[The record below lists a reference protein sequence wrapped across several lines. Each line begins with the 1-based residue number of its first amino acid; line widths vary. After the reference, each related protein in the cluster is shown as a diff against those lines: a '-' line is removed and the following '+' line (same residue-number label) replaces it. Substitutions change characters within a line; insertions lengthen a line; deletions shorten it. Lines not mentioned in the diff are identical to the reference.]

1 MLLQLLGLGIGGDFL
16 TATNRVV
23 VGAIVGLEFD
33 MLLLFAR
40 AVGGLSGGFQDLLLM
55 VRALVLLLHLDLLLA
70 TGHIRCVQR
79 SLRNRL

>member
-16 TATNRVV
+16 TATDRVV

-55 VRALVLLLHLDLLLA
+55 VRALVLLLHLDRLLA
-70 TGHIRCVQR
+70 TGHIRSVQR